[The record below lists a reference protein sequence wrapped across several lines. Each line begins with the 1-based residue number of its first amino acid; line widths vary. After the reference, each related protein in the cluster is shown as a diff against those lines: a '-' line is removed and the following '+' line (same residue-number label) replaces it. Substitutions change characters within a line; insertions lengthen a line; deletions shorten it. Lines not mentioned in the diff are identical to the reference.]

1 MKLCFISAFI
11 CYLLDSLKS
20 YFSSPKPGTEPP
32 QKPCAHSSAL
42 KFVTFKCCHN
52 KKNILQWH
60 WKLGEGLSFVYQV
73 GSCVKWS
80 NWLRKS
86 SSKIFSHSELTIYTT
101 NHPHI
106 HNYQPAFFSC
116 LQKFINIR
124 ASFFFFVL
132 LGGILIISSVYIVET
147 VFLKKASKMQFLYVF
162 LYFILHPEELFG
174 HGNLMPLSP
183 FYTVSLC

>member
-1 MKLCFISAFI
+1 MR
-11 CYLLDSLKS
+11 D
-20 YFSSPKPGTEPP
+20 
-32 QKPCAHSSAL
+32 SAL
-42 KFVTFKCCHN
+42 YTK
-52 KKNILQWH
+52 W
-60 WKLGEGLSFVYQV
+60 GR
-73 GSCVKWS
+73 VKRS
-80 NWLRKS
+80 NWLRNS

-124 ASFFFFVL
+124 ASFFLFFVL